1 MQQRNLYGSRFDYKA
16 SDKLNIGATIMHL
29 TEQPITQ
36 NEIVGQE
43 SISNTIYGFDANYST
58 DSRFLTRMV
67 DKIPFVH
74 TKVPSS
80 LSANGEF
87 AQLLPGSPSVL
98 NFAGSKTGH
107 RTWMILRTASL
118 SSM

>member
-1 MQQRNLYGSRFDYKA
+1 
-16 SDKLNIGATIMHL
+16 MHL

-36 NEIVGQE
+36 NEIAGQE

-80 LSANGEF
+80 ISANGEF

-98 NFAGSKTGH
+98 NFAGSKNGTSYLDDFENSQS
-107 RTWMILRTASL
+107 IIDVKSANSL
-118 SSM
+118 ANFRNTPAIPRSAKF